1 MKSKGGNVKLIL
13 LDDCG
18 FGYDIIYFEGQ
29 VPFSDAAFHNSLR
42 ANLNNKIKESNVKCD
57 NTLKKFINEINAT
70 TFFEEEK

>member
-29 VPFSDAAFHNSLR
+29 DPLSDAAFHNSLR
-42 ANLNNKIKESNVKCD
+42 AILNNKIKESNVKCD